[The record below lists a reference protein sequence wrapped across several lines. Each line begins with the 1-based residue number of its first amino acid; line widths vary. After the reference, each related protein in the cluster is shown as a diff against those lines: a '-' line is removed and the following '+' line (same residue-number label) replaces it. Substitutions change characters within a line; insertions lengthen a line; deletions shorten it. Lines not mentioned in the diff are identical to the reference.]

1 MHYKSVFP
9 DCLMLPTGKYN
20 AQSTNIYIYI
30 YIYICNI
37 DTQSCS
43 LTRQTH
49 IHI

>member
-20 AQSTNIYIYI
+20 AQSTNIYI
-30 YIYICNI
+30 CNI